1 MASWPR
7 PLTQKRQRIRHLRPT
22 RTRFEASD
30 ARRDF
35 GFRISNFGFSLSVN
49 RNSGLSSIRNRK
61 SAISISMSIYR
72 RVLAYY
78 RPFWPQTIFGL
89 LLSLCGIGLNLLKP
103 WPLKF
108 IVDQILPSFARG
120 SQTNTFIGFQLFA
133 GHLRIPTSPI
143 LSVHGL
149 IAALCLALIAIQL
162 VWGAINWITSYL
174 FVKIGLQAL
183 LKLRTDLYA
192 YLQSLSLKY
201 HDARRSSD
209 SSFRVAYDSQS
220 IQTIYNKGFTNIFG
234 SIITLVGTFVIM
246 VRLDWQ
252 LTLLSLAIVPLIVG
266 AIYFFA
272 HRIRR
277 ESTFIQEQE
286 SAMLAQAQEG
296 LSSIRMV
303 HAFGR
308 EEFEILQFHQQASQS
323 LEANLRLTLTNVNSA
338 LVISTLMVI
347 GTAAMYYVGTLHVL
361 AGTLTLGS
369 LLVFS
374 AYLLMLYQPL
384 ESLTYTAWAMEGA
397 TAGARRCFEVLD
409 GQDDVVD
416 SPKAIAI
423 SSARGLIEF
432 QNVSFAYAQDRRV
445 LHNLH
450 LTISPNQIVA
460 LVGGTGAGKSTLL
473 SLVPR
478 FYDPTS
484 GSVML
489 DGCDLREITKKSL
502 RAQIAIVLQDT
513 LLFSTSVRENI
524 AYGRPDATEEEIV
537 DAARRAQ
544 ADEFILQMPNGYQSA
559 VGERGGHLSVGQR
572 QRLGIAR
579 AFLKN
584 APVLLLDE
592 PTSALDPATE
602 SAIMETIKELMRGR
616 TTLIATH
623 RLATVHNVDQIV
635 VLDRG
640 RVVEQGRGSEL
651 VARGGV
657 YAKLY
662 TSGKFAT

>member
-1 MASWPR
+1 
-7 PLTQKRQRIRHLRPT
+7 
-22 RTRFEASD
+22 
-30 ARRDF
+30 
-35 GFRISNFGFSLSVN
+35 
-49 RNSGLSSIRNRK
+49 
-61 SAISISMSIYR
+61 MSIYR
-72 RVLAYY
+72 RVLRYY
-78 RPFWPQTIFGL
+78 RPFLPQTIFGL
-89 LLSLCGIGLNLLKP
+89 LLTVAGIGLNLLKP
-103 WPLKF
+103 WPFKI
-108 IVDQILPSFARG
+108 IVDDFLRVNSTARSDG
-120 SQTNTFIGFQLFA
+120 RTW
-133 GHLRIPTSPI
+133 IP
-143 LSVHGL
+143 L
-149 IAALCLALIAIQL
+149 LCLALVAIQL
-162 VWGAINWITSYL
+162 LWGIINWITNYL

-183 LKLRTDLYA
+183 LKLRTDLYS

-234 SIITLVGTFVIM
+234 STITLAGTFVIM

-252 LTLLSLAIVPLIVG
+252 LTLLSLAIVPLIVA

-308 EEFEILQFHQQASQS
+308 EEFEVRQFHRQARQS
-323 LEANLRLTLTNVNSA
+323 LQANLRLTLTNVNSA

-397 TAGARRCFEVLD
+397 AAGAKRCFEVLD
-409 GQDDVVD
+409 RQDDVVD

-423 SSARGLIEF
+423 LSARGSIEF
-432 QNVSFAYAQDRRV
+432 QNVSFAYAQDRDV
-445 LHNLH
+445 LHNLD

-484 GSVML
+484 GSVTL
-489 DGCDLREITKKSL
+489 DGCDLREITKRSL

-544 ADEFILQMPNGYQSA
+544 ADEFIRQMPNGYQSA

-592 PTSALDPATE
+592 PTSALDPMTE

-623 RLATVHNVDQIV
+623 RLATVHDVDQII
-635 VLDRG
+635 VLKHG
-640 RVVEQGRGSEL
+640 HIVEQGRGSEL

-662 TSGKFAT
+662 ASGHYPS